1 MNHPVFLQRS
11 KPQGPWRAEQGAHAV
26 GGDQKDGLTPQ
37 PLPDQLAARREVRV
51 HHHHQEGVQLLHR
64 EQYFLLLIL
73 GIQVNHQ

>member
-37 PLPDQLAARREVRV
+37 LLPDQLAARREVRV

-64 EQYFLLLIL
+64 GQYFLLLSL
-73 GIQVNHQ
+73 